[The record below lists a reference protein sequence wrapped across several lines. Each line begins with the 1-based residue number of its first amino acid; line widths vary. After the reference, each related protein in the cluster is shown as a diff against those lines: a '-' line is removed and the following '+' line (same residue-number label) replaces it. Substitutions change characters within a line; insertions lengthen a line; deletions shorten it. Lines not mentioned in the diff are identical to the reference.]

1 MHTLVIREE
10 LYEKNR
16 WIAESLFKACEEA
29 NTWAI
34 QQMRFSIPIVQ
45 TLAEEFLLDIPSK
58 ESNLSSIEFEDLIE
72 VKEISF
78 SYPNTKVLVLNN
90 INFDT
95 MVAEYLLHP
104 EKNSYKLDY
113 LSLDY
118 LNYKMVPIEDLIGSG
133 LHQKTM
139 AEVPLEDISYY
150 AVEDADVTYQLSAI
164 LKERLKKNNLSK
176 PYNEIELPLI
186 SVLIE
191 IEKNVLRNKSDL
203 VIGIGGGRSV
213 DIAKMIGF
221 NIDKSFVSIPT
232 SASHDGIASPF
243 VSVKGDRPHSLVATA
258 PLGVFVDVDII
269 KKAPRRL
276 LASGC
281 GDLIAKITAVRDWQL
296 GRDKT
301 GEYYGRYSA
310 DLALMSAKIL
320 MESSASFS
328 KKGLNVREIVEALI
342 SAGVAS
348 CIAGSSRPC
357 SGAEHLFSHAVDKL
371 EPGVGLH
378 GEKCG
383 IGAIMIAKLQGQDW
397 KKIVKT
403 LKDVGVPTTAKEIG
417 LKPEILTKALTIAQS
432 LRPER
437 YTILK
442 EVSMTEKKA
451 VALAKSTRV
460 L

>member
-1 MHTLVIREE
+1 ME
-10 LYEKNR
+10 LPRLIVVGEKN
-16 WIAESLFKACEEA
+16 INDIGSFLKSLK
-29 NTWAI
+29 NI
-34 QQMRFSIPIVQ
+34 KKVSLVSGNNVKKIVQ
-45 TLAEEFLLDIPSK
+45 NKIESSLSASKIQMVWHLAETNDKRSIKKIEQDVGKSK
-58 ESNLSSIEFEDLIE
+58 SELI
-72 VKEISF
+72 VG
-78 SYPNTKVLVLNN
+78 V
-90 INFDT
+90 
-95 MVAEYLLHP
+95 
-104 EKNSYKLDY
+104 
-113 LSLDY
+113 
-118 LNYKMVPIEDLIGSG
+118 
-133 LHQKTM
+133 
-139 AEVPLEDISYY
+139 
-150 AVEDADVTYQLSAI
+150 
-164 LKERLKKNNLSK
+164 
-176 PYNEIELPLI
+176 
-186 SVLIE
+186 
-191 IEKNVLRNKSDL
+191 
-203 VIGIGGGRSV
+203 GGGRSV
-213 DIAKMIGF
+213 DIAKIIGF
-221 NIDKSFVSIPT
+221 NLDLPFVSIPT

-243 VSVKGDRPHSLVATA
+243 VSIKGNKPHSLVATA

-269 KKAPRRL
+269 KKAPKKL

-320 MESSASFS
+320 MENSSRFS
-328 KKGLNVREIVEALI
+328 KKGLDVREVVEALI

-371 EPGVGLH
+371 EPGIGLH

-397 KKIVKT
+397 RKIVKT
-403 LKDVGVPTTAKEIG
+403 LKSVGAPTTAKEIG
-417 LKPEILTKALTIAQS
+417 LKSKVLAKALTIAQS

-442 EVSMTEKKA
+442 EVSMNENKA
-451 VALAKSTRV
+451 INLAKRTKV

>member
-1 MHTLVIREE
+1 ME
-10 LYEKNR
+10 LPRLIIVGEKN
-16 WIAESLFKACEEA
+16 INDIGSFLKSLK
-29 NTWAI
+29 NI
-34 QQMRFSIPIVQ
+34 KKVSLVSGNNVKKIVQ
-45 TLAEEFLLDIPSK
+45 NKIESSLSASKIQMVWHLAETNDKRSIKKIEQNVGKSK
-58 ESNLSSIEFEDLIE
+58 SELIMG
-72 VKEISF
+72 V
-78 SYPNTKVLVLNN
+78 
-90 INFDT
+90 
-95 MVAEYLLHP
+95 
-104 EKNSYKLDY
+104 
-113 LSLDY
+113 
-118 LNYKMVPIEDLIGSG
+118 
-133 LHQKTM
+133 
-139 AEVPLEDISYY
+139 
-150 AVEDADVTYQLSAI
+150 
-164 LKERLKKNNLSK
+164 
-176 PYNEIELPLI
+176 
-186 SVLIE
+186 
-191 IEKNVLRNKSDL
+191 
-203 VIGIGGGRSV
+203 GGGRSV
-213 DIAKMIGF
+213 DIAKIIGF
-221 NIDKSFVSIPT
+221 NLDLPFVSIPT

-243 VSVKGDRPHSLVATA
+243 VSIKGNKPHSLVATA

-269 KKAPRRL
+269 KKAPKKL

-320 MESSASFS
+320 MEHSSRFS
-328 KKGLNVREIVEALI
+328 KKGLDVREVVEALI

-371 EPGVGLH
+371 EPGIGLH

-397 KKIVKT
+397 RKIVKT
-403 LKDVGVPTTAKEIG
+403 LKSVGAPTTAKEIG
-417 LKPEILTKALTIAQS
+417 LKSKVLAKALTIAQS

-442 EVSMTEKKA
+442 EVSMNENKA
-451 VALAKSTRV
+451 INLAKSTKV

>member
-1 MHTLVIREE
+1 MRSHTME
-10 LYEKNR
+10 LPRKIVVGEKN
-16 WIAESLFKACEEA
+16 ISDIGAFLKSLEDPKSVSLISG
-29 NTWAI
+29 NNVKK
-34 QQMRFSIPIVQ
+34 IVQ
-45 TLAEEFLLDIPSK
+45 KKIEKSLSTSKIKYIWHLAKTIDRK
-58 ESNLSSIEFEDLIE
+58 SI
-72 VKEISF
+72 
-78 SYPNTKVLVLNN
+78 
-90 INFDT
+90 
-95 MVAEYLLHP
+95 
-104 EKNSYKLDY
+104 
-113 LSLDY
+113 
-118 LNYKMVPIEDLIGSG
+118 
-133 LHQKTM
+133 
-139 AEVPLEDISYY
+139 
-150 AVEDADVTYQLSAI
+150 
-164 LKERLKKNNLSK
+164 
-176 PYNEIELPLI
+176 
-186 SVLIE
+186 IE

-243 VSVKGDRPHSLVATA
+243 VSVRGDRPHSLVATA
-258 PLGVFVDVDII
+258 PLGVFVDVDVI
-269 KKAPRRL
+269 KKAPKRL

-320 MESSASFS
+320 MESSTIFS

-383 IGAIMIAKLQGQDW
+383 IGTIMIAKLQGQDW

-403 LKDVGVPTTAKEIG
+403 LKGVGVPTTAKEIG
-417 LKPEILTKALTIAQS
+417 LKPGTLAKALTIAQS

-437 YTILK
+437 YTILN
-442 EVSMTEKKA
+442 EVNMTEKKA
-451 VALAKSTRV
+451 IALAKSTKV

>member
-1 MHTLVIREE
+1 ME
-10 LYEKNR
+10 LPRLIVVGEKN
-16 WIAESLFKACEEA
+16 INDIGSFLKSLKNIKKVSLVSGNNVKKIVQSKIESSLSASKIQMVWHLAKT
-29 NTWAI
+29 NDKKSI
-34 QQMRFSIPIVQ
+34 QQIEQNVGKSKSELIVG
-45 TLAEEFLLDIPSK
+45 
-58 ESNLSSIEFEDLIE
+58 
-72 VKEISF
+72 V
-78 SYPNTKVLVLNN
+78 
-90 INFDT
+90 
-95 MVAEYLLHP
+95 
-104 EKNSYKLDY
+104 
-113 LSLDY
+113 
-118 LNYKMVPIEDLIGSG
+118 
-133 LHQKTM
+133 
-139 AEVPLEDISYY
+139 
-150 AVEDADVTYQLSAI
+150 
-164 LKERLKKNNLSK
+164 
-176 PYNEIELPLI
+176 
-186 SVLIE
+186 
-191 IEKNVLRNKSDL
+191 
-203 VIGIGGGRSV
+203 GGGRSV
-213 DIAKMIGF
+213 DIAKIIGF
-221 NIDKSFVSIPT
+221 NLDLPFVSIPT

-243 VSVKGDRPHSLVATA
+243 VSIKGNKPHSLVATA

-269 KKAPRRL
+269 KKAPKKL

-320 MESSASFS
+320 MEHSSRFS
-328 KKGLNVREIVEALI
+328 KKGLDVREVVEALI

-371 EPGVGLH
+371 EPGIGLH

-397 KKIVKT
+397 RKIVKT
-403 LKDVGVPTTAKEIG
+403 LKSVGAPTTAKEIG
-417 LKPEILTKALTIAQS
+417 LKSKVLAKALTIAQS

-442 EVSMTEKKA
+442 EVNMNENKA
-451 VALAKSTRV
+451 INLAKSTKV